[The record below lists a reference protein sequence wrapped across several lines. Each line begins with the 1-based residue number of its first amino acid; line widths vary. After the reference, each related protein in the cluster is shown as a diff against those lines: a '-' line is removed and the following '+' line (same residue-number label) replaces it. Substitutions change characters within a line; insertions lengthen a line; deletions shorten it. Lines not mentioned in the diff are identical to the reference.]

1 MKRLEISAEEVTLVR
16 EQGECLVSSY
26 QQGGGPGMVPDRKQ
40 PTEWH
45 EGKKLLAL
53 ARKLAAYRR
62 QKRFV

>member
-1 MKRLEISAEEVTLVR
+1 MRAKLEISAEEVALVR

-26 QQGGGPGMVPDRKQ
+26 QQWARPNAVPDRKQ

-53 ARKLAAYRR
+53 AKKLAAYRR
-62 QKRFV
+62 RTR